1 MYVRYKAICFPV
13 LVYPSN
19 FTDGET
25 EAPVGRRILMEFSF
39 DGCPMSLLLRLW
51 WETLGKGNEP
61 AASVCRHP
69 WSAALSS
76 VFIKYHRLSDPL
88 LFLKGKSSQLK

>member
-1 MYVRYKAICFPV
+1 MEKYTLHATPKYPRSLGKDARSVATYGKGFGLVSLGFQRMRQLKLMYVRYKAICFPV

-39 DGCPMSLLLRLW
+39 DGCPMSLSL
-51 WETLGKGNEP
+51 
-61 AASVCRHP
+61 
-69 WSAALSS
+69 
-76 VFIKYHRLSDPL
+76 
-88 LFLKGKSSQLK
+88 